1 MNNSPYSTIRELL
14 EQVRDFDEKIEL
26 PDVIAFNRHHQYAF
40 HIDKVKK
47 EVEQYNK
54 FSMDSKESSKNLK
67 VLTRTLISFV
77 EEMYKDRLDV
87 GHHHSLELKKKDYVI
102 KGLKDFISS
111 KDSLDDEIP
120 TDDDDS
126 KDGKTEKDP
135 KGLSKKELDL
145 IKKFKV

>member
-14 EQVRDFDEKIEL
+14 EQVRNFDEKIEL
-26 PDVIAFNRHHQYAF
+26 PDAIAFNRHHKYTF

-47 EVEQYNK
+47 EVAQYNK

-77 EEMYKDRLDV
+77 EEMYNDRMDV
-87 GHHHSLELKKKDYVI
+87 GHNHSLEIKKKDYVI

-120 TDDDDS
+120 TDDEGG
-126 KDGKTEKDP
+126 KDEKEP
-135 KGLSKKELDL
+135 KGLSKKELE
-145 IKKFKV
+145 IMKKFKV

>member
-14 EQVRDFDEKIEL
+14 EQVRNFDEKIEL
-26 PDVIAFNRHHQYAF
+26 PDAIAFNRHHKYTF

-47 EVEQYNK
+47 EVAQYNK

-77 EEMYKDRLDV
+77 EEMYNDRMDV
-87 GHHHSLELKKKDYVI
+87 GHNHSLEIKKKDYVI

-120 TDDDDS
+120 TDDEGG
-126 KDGKTEKDP
+126 KDEKEP
-135 KGLSKKELDL
+135 KVDNKALELL
-145 IKKFKV
+145 KKFK